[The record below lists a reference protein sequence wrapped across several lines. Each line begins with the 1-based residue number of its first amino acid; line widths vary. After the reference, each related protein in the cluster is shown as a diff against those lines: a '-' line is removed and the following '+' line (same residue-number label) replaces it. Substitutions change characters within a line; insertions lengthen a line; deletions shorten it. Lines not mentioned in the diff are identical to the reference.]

1 MLSKCFGC
9 ITGCCS
15 PSRCQ
20 KHRSDESL
28 EIAGDD
34 EEDVMS
40 CRQPFP
46 ASSPTGWRH
55 QGTLSHAFDSDS
67 AMSGISTVP
76 LSQSVTPTS
85 HKTITAAVSPFP
97 GPAAYSTRSPVANQ
111 RPLSRET
118 TVLPKASRGG
128 MMRQLP
134 RQSLKYAAAPLPNH
148 FGNANS
154 RPFYY
159 IINQHGHLLPH
170 DSDFATINLGH
181 GDAVR
186 YQAAQDHEAGGDYE
200 DPGSNPGA
208 SRMEAQE
215 PPETPPPSR
224 AASLVALNPAA
235 MAAAGIGA
243 KP

>member
-1 MLSKCFGC
+1 MLKKCFGC
-9 ITGCCS
+9 LTGCCP
-15 PSRCQ
+15 PSWCRKQ
-20 KHRSDESL
+20 HSDESL

-40 CRQPFP
+40 CRQPFS
-46 ASSPTGWRH
+46 ASSPPGWRH
-55 QGTLSHAFDSDS
+55 QGTLSKAFDSDI
-67 AMSGISTVP
+67 SGISTVP
-76 LSQSVTPTS
+76 LSQSVPPIT
-85 HKTITAAVSPFP
+85 HKSITAAVSPFP
-97 GPAAYSTRSPVANQ
+97 GPAAYSTRSPAANQ
-111 RPLSRET
+111 RPLSCET
-118 TVLPKASRGG
+118 AVLPTASRGG

-159 IINQHGHLLPH
+159 IINQQGHLLPH
-170 DSDFATINLGH
+170 DSDLATIEFGH

-208 SRMEAQE
+208 SRVEAQE
-215 PPETPPPSR
+215 PPRTPPPSR
-224 AASLVALNPAA
+224 AASLVALNPAT
-235 MAAAGIGA
+235 MGAAGIGA

>member
-1 MLSKCFGC
+1 MLKNCFGC
-9 ITGCCS
+9 ITGCCQTS
-15 PSRCQ
+15 MCRKQ
-20 KHRSDESL
+20 HADDGL

-46 ASSPTGWRH
+46 ASSPPGWRH
-55 QGTLSHAFDSDS
+55 QGTFSKAFDSDS
-67 AMSGISTVP
+67 AISGISTVP
-76 LSQSVTPTS
+76 QSQSVPPTS
-85 HKTITAAVSPFP
+85 NKTITAAVSPFP
-97 GPAAYSTRSPVANQ
+97 GQAFAYSTRSPAANL
-111 RPLSRET
+111 RPLSCENA
-118 TVLPKASRGG
+118 VLPKASKGG

-134 RQSLKYAAAPLPNH
+134 RQSLNYATAPNH
-148 FGNANS
+148 YGNANS

-159 IINQHGHLLPH
+159 IINQHGHPLPH

-200 DPGSNPGA
+200 NPGSNPGA

-215 PPETPPPSR
+215 PPGTPPPSR